1 MSLEIFIGAGVS
13 PSASSID
20 AFSTGAQSLL
30 FNGLNAAWKAADA
43 RLFSLETPLAD
54 AAAFEDGACKACV
67 PAACANGIAALS
79 PTGVSLCTGRIADCG
94 ADGIAATRAA
104 LKTKQVAFFGAG
116 EDVDAADQPFFFV
129 RHGVRVG
136 VYAVCEKESASAT
149 EHRAGANPLDLV
161 NLSDRVREIKSNCDR
176 LIVLY
181 HGGREGYPYPTP
193 MEQKVCRKIA
203 ECGASLVLSQG
214 SHIIG
219 CSERWDNTTI
229 VYGQGNFI
237 SGKDDSETQS
247 GILVRY
253 TIGDYGADM
262 VGFVP
267 IVGASGGAAIADEAK
282 GAELL
287 DGFQKRSLRVRVEGF
302 VPARFDTQVVPA

>member
-1 MSLEIFIGAGVS
+1 MSLEIFIGAGVALS
-13 PSASSID
+13 PSNTE
-20 AFSTGAQSLL
+20 AFSSGTQSLL

-54 AAAFEDGACKACV
+54 ASNCEVCACASCA
-67 PAACANGIAALS
+67 PAACASGIAALS
-79 PTGVSLCTGRIADCG
+79 PTAVSLCTEHIACCG
-94 ADGIAATRAA
+94 ADGIHETRAA
-104 LKTKQVAFFGAG
+104 LKAKQVAFFGAG
-116 EDVDAADQPFFFV
+116 EDIDAADQPFFFV

-136 VYAVCEKESASAT
+136 VYAVCEQDSASAT

-161 NLSDRVREIKSNCDR
+161 NLSDRIREIKTNCDR

-181 HGGREGYPYPTP
+181 HGGKEGYAYPTP

-214 SHIIG
+214 SHTVG
-219 CSERWDNTTI
+219 CSERWNNTTI
-229 VYGQGNFI
+229 VYGQGSLI
-237 SGKDDSETQS
+237 SGESQA
-247 GILVRY
+247 GLLVRY
-253 TIGDYGADM
+253 TIGDYGADT

-267 IVGASGGAAIADEAK
+267 VVGAGNGAAIADEAAS
-282 GAELL
+282 AELL

-302 VPARFDTQVVPA
+302 VPARFESLGVTA